1 MEELKEEHLE
11 CIKGEYMDT
20 DEDEDEKQW
29 ERSKIVFDHFHE
41 YLRNKGLKEKT
52 ADERTDLAAFFV
64 MNYVFA
70 YEDRIESISEVSGDI
85 IRKFLGNWYIRKF
98 LTPNMAE
105 IKSFLRAIL
114 DFFIFLEK
122 KDFVTE
128 ADVEEITEVC
138 KDIPWFEMR
147 LRTYFEVE
155 DVEEFRLWR
164 EEYDYIW

>member
-1 MEELKEEHLE
+1 
-11 CIKGEYMDT
+11 
-20 DEDEDEKQW
+20 
-29 ERSKIVFDHFHE
+29 
-41 YLRNKGLKEKT
+41 
-52 ADERTDLAAFFV
+52 
-64 MNYVFA
+64 
-70 YEDRIESISEVSGDI
+70 
-85 IRKFLGNWYIRKF
+85 
-98 LTPNMAE
+98 MAE